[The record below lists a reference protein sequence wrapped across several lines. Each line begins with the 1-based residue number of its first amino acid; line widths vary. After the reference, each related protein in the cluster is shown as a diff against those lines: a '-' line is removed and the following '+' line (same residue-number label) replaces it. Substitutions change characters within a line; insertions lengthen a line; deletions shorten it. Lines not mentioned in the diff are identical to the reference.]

1 MQYSLFKYEINKFMF
16 LQSISFINNQ
26 MITTI
31 YAQEISWC
39 LQLLSMNR
47 QTGYIGNKFIDLS
60 LDLLFYLNVK
70 RGSVC
75 KRKHSLSTRN
85 YSVMYA
91 QHCVYI
97 VHLISFGHILIL
109 NSGNTEFMSIY
120 KHCKTIIIHRPKI
133 VFEYLDQLYYTFSLS
148 ICIPDI

>member
-1 MQYSLFKYEINKFMF
+1 MNYGKGYVHVLFSIYNYKINKLMF
-16 LQSISFINNQ
+16 FQSISFINNP

-31 YAQEISWC
+31 YAQEILWC

-47 QTGYIGNKFIDLS
+47 WTGYIGNKFIDLS

-75 KRKHSLSTRN
+75 KRRHSLSMRN
-85 YSVMYA
+85 DSVMYA

-97 VHLISFGHILIL
+97 VHLIFFGHILTL

-120 KHCKTIIIHRPKI
+120 KHCKTIIIHSPKI
-133 VFEYLDQLYYTFSLS
+133 VFEYLD
-148 ICIPDI
+148 